1 MWKHKRTISRVT
13 RHLVSGIKDNARTLS
28 TSSRITITTHM
39 CTLWIALTTKYEAE
53 IHFHLAKVCVSTP
66 LTTITLSL
74 FVPCATYARLGH
86 CHFGPME
93 NMEDAIML
101 SYRLNCTCFAIQ
113 DTRARKFLGCVNIP
127 WIYLAGI
134 GRLQGHNVWS
144 YQNKIF
150 TISAT
155 LSLFWLYLTIKR
167 HMNNLYNYTVQK
179 NHQKLT
185 VRGGG
190 WGWGVKPYGRP
201 DCKRSFFRRLPLLA
215 LQNMA
220 LLQRWL

>member
-53 IHFHLAKVCVSTP
+53 IHFHFGKLCVSTP
-66 LTTITLSL
+66 PTTITLSL
-74 FVPCATYARLGH
+74 VVPCATYARLGH

-113 DTRARKFLGCVNIP
+113 DTQARKFLGCVNIP

-134 GRLQGHNVWS
+134 GRSVLIARAQCMVISKQNFHNKCNIIIVLV
-144 YQNKIF
+144 I
-150 TISAT
+150 
-155 LSLFWLYLTIKR
+155 YLTTKR
-167 HMNNLYNYTVQK
+167 HMNNLYN
-179 NHQKLT
+179 
-185 VRGGG
+185 
-190 WGWGVKPYGRP
+190 
-201 DCKRSFFRRLPLLA
+201 
-215 LQNMA
+215 
-220 LLQRWL
+220 

>member
-28 TSSRITITTHM
+28 TSSWITITTHM

-66 LTTITLSL
+66 PTTITLSL
-74 FVPCATYARLGH
+74 VVPCATYARLGH

-134 GRLQGHNVWS
+134 GRSVFIARAQCMVISKQNFHNKCNIIIVLV
-144 YQNKIF
+144 IF
-150 TISAT
+150 DHKETYEWFI
-155 LSLFWLYLTIKR
+155 
-167 HMNNLYNYTVQK
+167 
-179 NHQKLT
+179 
-185 VRGGG
+185 
-190 WGWGVKPYGRP
+190 
-201 DCKRSFFRRLPLLA
+201 
-215 LQNMA
+215 
-220 LLQRWL
+220 